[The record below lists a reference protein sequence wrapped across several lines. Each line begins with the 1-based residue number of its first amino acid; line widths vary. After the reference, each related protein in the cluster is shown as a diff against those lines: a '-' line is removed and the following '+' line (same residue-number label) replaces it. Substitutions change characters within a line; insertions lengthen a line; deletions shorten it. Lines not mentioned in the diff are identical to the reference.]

1 VSNAQ
6 VTSVFT
12 ARETMVRTLKNIES
26 SASRLDRTFGSLR
39 GRVRSAFEFQVV
51 ARGVQLL
58 ENAIRGA
65 VSAIPDLISRG
76 EQWARTVDRVVD
88 ITGMAAEQASE
99 LAAVAENVGVNSDGL
114 GRMMNALA
122 RTVATNGDALR
133 DYGIRVRDNNGH
145 LLDSYTV
152 FQNVRRRIAEM
163 GPSLQAAALAQTA
176 FGRAALESA
185 DLLTLTNREW
195 ARQVQLA
202 RQSGLILTQQGLAA
216 AEEWERTQSRLQ
228 QAITGIGAQ
237 ILQGVAPALIG
248 LTNGVTRTINA
259 NMGSIVRFVAGLV
272 NFLATLA
279 ADLMGVQLNVT
290 TEIGNAYDAA
300 ARRSDRLRD
309 RIDEMT
315 QANQRSTAGTRDNA
329 DAMARQRQET
339 ARLREEIGKAYREL
353 YQTQQRTTYFGGMS
367 NVEIELWRQRKM
379 AEVKAAADR
388 VKDAK
393 KALAEHRK
401 TMGQM
406 EGVTA
411 GAARRMRLDLQKTFG
426 GGGVKGTIIEGL
438 DQTLIDSRRFAL
450 RISDAIQ
457 DAIFG
462 PDQQI
467 QLGGGAPITI
477 RSGGLIGTLQDVGRF
492 LGEVGGYI
500 SRLNELLGGQAGLV
514 AGVAGLAL
522 LVSKIPGVGAVTRGA
537 GGGLSGLAGGFR
549 GAIGG
554 LFGASLINSLLRE
567 AGPQRGD
574 EYGSFGM
581 AGIDTLRAYLNA
593 PMVVMKRIQQQILL
607 ATRGVLGTG
616 SAGSDGGAAR
626 PPMSRPFGSMGWG
639 FFGSSGGLNGD
650 GTPSAAGFGLSNV
663 WTLSLAAI
671 FDRSRAGRSMIDDV
685 PTQLGNIATS
695 ISSLAAAIGEGGS
708 GGTGGGAGLTQ
719 VTQRVS
725 TLEGQVNRGEES
737 LLTSRIDTAFNR
749 INDPASGL
757 RAIRTASAN
766 RDRKLNEA
774 IGDRVTWKRWNE
786 VNAQVRTVNQG
797 QKDSIDAH
805 ESRIDRLEERAG
817 IGGPDSAATRRTAS
831 NSDQMVSLLRDIRRE
846 LRGGR
851 AGAATSSLRASA

>member
-1 VSNAQ
+1 VTNAQ

-65 VSAIPDLISRG
+65 VSAIPDLINRG

-122 RTVATNGDALR
+122 RTVNTNGDALR

-216 AEEWERTQSRLQ
+216 AEEWERTQGRLQ

-248 LTNGVTRTINA
+248 LTNGVTKTINA

-272 NFLATLA
+272 NFLANLA
-279 ADLMGVQLNVT
+279 ADLMGAQIDVT
-290 TEIGNAYDAA
+290 SEIGNAYEGA
-300 ARRSDRLRD
+300 ARRSERLRD

-315 QANQRSTAGTRDNA
+315 TANQRSAGAHRDNA
-329 DAMARQRQET
+329 EAMARQRQET
-339 ARLREEIGKAYREL
+339 QRLRDEVAKAQRQL
-353 YQTQQRTTYFGGMS
+353 QQTQQRSMFYGNMS
-367 NVEIELWRQRKM
+367 DVEVELWRQRKA
-379 AEVKAAADR
+379 AELKAAEDR
-388 VKDAK
+388 VKDAR
-393 KALAEHRK
+393 KALSEHRR
-401 TMGQM
+401 TMGDM

-438 DQTLIDSRRFAL
+438 DQTLVDSRRFAL

-477 RSGGLIGTLQDVGRF
+477 RSGGLVGTLQDTGRF
-492 LGEVGGYI
+492 LGEVGGHLG
-500 SRLNELLGGQAGLV
+500 RLNELLGGQAGLI
-514 AGVAGLAL
+514 AGVAGLAI
-522 LVSKIPGVGAVTRGA
+522 LVGKIPGVGTAARV
-537 GGGLSGLAGGFR
+537 GGGALSGLLGNFR
-549 GAIGG
+549 SGIGG
-554 LFGASLINSLLRE
+554 LFGASLLNNLLR
-567 AGPQRGD
+567 APGPQRND
-574 EYGSFGM
+574 EYGAFGM
-581 AGIDTLRAYLNA
+581 TGQDRALAYLNGPLA
-593 PMVVMKRIQQQILL
+593 TLRELMRQILTN
-607 ATRGVLGTG
+607 ARGLLGTG
-616 SAGSDGGAAR
+616 SAGGGRGPQAR
-626 PPMSRPFGSMGWG
+626 PSPGPPGTRTYDIPDGDPFFTPIG
-639 FFGSSGGLNGD
+639 GGLGN
-650 GTPSAAGFGLSNV
+650 PWV
-663 WTLSLAAI
+663 MSLAAV
-671 FDRSRAGRSMIDDV
+671 FDRSRAGRSLVDDM
-685 PTQLGNIATS
+685 PRELGNIATS

-708 GGTGGGAGLTQ
+708 GGTGGGTGLTQ

-725 TLEGQVNRGEES
+725 TLENQMNSGTPS
-737 LLTSRIDTAFNR
+737 FLTSRLNTAFDR
-749 INDPASGL
+749 INHPSDGL
-757 RAIRTASAN
+757 RGIKTASIN
-766 RDRKLNEA
+766 RDRKLNGA
-774 IGDRVTWKRWNE
+774 IQDRATWKRFNQE
-786 VNAQVRTVNQG
+786 VKRINVVNGG
-797 QKDSIDAH
+797 QKQSIDSH
-805 ESRIDRLEERAG
+805 ESRIDRLEDRAG
-817 IGGPDSAATRRTAS
+817 IGGPDSRAQRRTAS

-851 AGAATSSLRASA
+851 SGAATSSLRATA